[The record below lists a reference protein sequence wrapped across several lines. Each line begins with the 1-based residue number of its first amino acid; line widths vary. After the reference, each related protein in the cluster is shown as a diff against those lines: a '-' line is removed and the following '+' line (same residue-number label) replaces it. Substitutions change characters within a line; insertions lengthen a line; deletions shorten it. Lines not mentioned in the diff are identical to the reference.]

1 MKTSRQSNLD
11 NESRCYKTAIDL
23 LSRREHSRLELKRK
37 LQIKE
42 FSAEVDLEALLDGL
56 EDDNCLSNERYA
68 ESFVRSRILKGQGEL
83 KIRSQLLQRG
93 VNMSMA
99 DRAIAEA
106 DVNWWELAEQQR
118 IKRFGEALPTT
129 LQAKLKQVR
138 FLTARGFPSH
148 IVREITQD

>member
-138 FLTARGFPSH
+138 FLAARGFPSH